1 MAEIKPRERTA
12 IIQSLK
18 AGVVPKIGLHHIQ
31 VGRKK
36 EIEAILQDLKN
47 IEDGSAAVRFIIGRF
62 GSGKTFFLNLSR
74 AMSLEQ
80 KFVVV
85 QADITT
91 ERRLH
96 ASGGQARALYS
107 ELIRNMATKTKP
119 EGGALQAII
128 EKWISGIEYDVKEMR
143 GGSDDDVEKHIFKQ
157 LEKLQDLVN
166 GYDFAMV
173 INQYYR
179 AHKTHNEQLQQFAIR
194 WLRAEYST
202 KTEARQDLNVR
213 NIIDDAQVY
222 DYLKLMA
229 HFVKIAG
236 YKGLIVNIDEM
247 VVLSHRLA
255 NTQARNSNY
264 EAILRI
270 VNDSLQGNS
279 SYIGFLF
286 GGTDE
291 FLEDKRRG
299 LYSYEAL
306 ATRLAQ
312 NTFATNTNMQDFSSP
327 VIKLQNLSQEDLFVL
342 LHNIRNV
349 FACGDSTKHL
359 VPEEGLTAFMSYCY
373 QTLGAAY
380 FATPRDV
387 IKKFVDF
394 LGIIEQNPSCIWSE
408 LLNIKSKNYIG
419 VPTVTK
425 DDISILNDSDD
436 DLVTLKL

>member
-12 IIQSLK
+12 ITQSLR
-18 AGVVPKIGLHHIQ
+18 AGVVPKIGLQHIQ

-47 IEDGSAAVRFIIGRF
+47 IENGSAAVRFIIGRF
-62 GSGKTFFLNLSR
+62 GSGKTFFLNLAR

-80 KFVVV
+80 KFVVL

-107 ELIRNMATKTKP
+107 ELLRNMSIKTMP
-119 EGGALQAII
+119 EGGALKAII
-128 EKWISGIEYDVKEMR
+128 EKWIAGIEYEVKETK
-143 GGSDDDVEKHIFKQ
+143 GGSDEDVEKHIFKQ

-166 GYDFAMV
+166 GYDFAIV
-173 INQYYR
+173 INQYYKGYR
-179 AHKTHNEQLQQFAIR
+179 TQNEQLQQFAIR

-202 KTEARQDLNVR
+202 KTEARQDLGVR

-229 HFVKIAG
+229 LFVKIAG

-247 VVLSHRLA
+247 VVLSHRLS

-264 EAILRI
+264 ESILRI

-291 FLEDKRRG
+291 FMEDKRRG

-312 NTFATNTNMQDFSSP
+312 NTFANSNNMQDFSSP
-327 VIKLQNLSQEDLFVL
+327 VVKLTNLSQEDLYVL
-342 LHNIRNV
+342 LHNVRNV
-349 FACGDSTKHL
+349 FACGDSSKYL
-359 VPEEGLTAFMSYCY
+359 VPEEGLSEFMKYCY

-387 IKKFVDF
+387 VKKFVDF
-394 LGIIEQNPSCIWSE
+394 LSIIEQNPSCVWSE

-419 VPTVTK
+419 DLKVTQ
-425 DDISILNDSDD
+425 DEIGMIGDSDD
-436 DLVTLKL
+436 DLVNLKI